1 MTTITFDTLNFS
13 KRLKSAGFT
22 EEQAEALSEAQKTS
36 LAEVM
41 DNSMATKGDIVAI
54 RQDVESLR
62 RDMKEMELRLTVKMG
77 ALMAAAVGLVAA
89 LVKLL

>member
-1 MTTITFDTLNFS
+1 
-13 KRLKSAGFT
+13 
-22 EEQAEALSEAQKTS
+22 
-36 LAEVM
+36 
-41 DNSMATKGDIVAI
+41 MATKGDTAAI

-89 LVKLL
+89 LVKLLS